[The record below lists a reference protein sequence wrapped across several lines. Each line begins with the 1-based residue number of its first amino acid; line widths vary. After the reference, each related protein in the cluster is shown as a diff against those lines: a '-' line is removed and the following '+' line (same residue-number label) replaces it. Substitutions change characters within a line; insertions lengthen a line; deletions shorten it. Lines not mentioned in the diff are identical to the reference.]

1 MSPYVVPA
9 VIATACA
16 AGLTAAV
23 RRVRRVRDARRAAEA
38 RNEEFGPVFVPEARD
53 SRGPEPGAGA
63 AEDAESVLTEAEAA
77 PEPVPADAFPPL
89 RSTTPHPSQ
98 GLAPMLPPQ
107 LTGAHLQSLAARR
120 TAVTGLRS
128 GTAGGLDVFDF
139 ADGGSLVVMPA
150 DPEIAAQIAGA
161 LKAGREVHLLGTSEV
176 GSGRSLTFLVGGST
190 AYCLADR
197 VYARPGS

>member
-1 MSPYVVPA
+1 MTPYVVPA
-9 VIATACA
+9 VIAAACA

-23 RRVRRVRDARRAAEA
+23 RRTRHRRAARRAAEA
-38 RNEEFGPVFVPEARD
+38 WNEEFASVFVPEARD
-53 SRGPEPGAGA
+53 GQPEAPA
-63 AEDAESVLTEAEAA
+63 AVHEDVFTEEA
-77 PEPVPADAFPPL
+77 VPADAFPPL

-98 GLAPMLPPQ
+98 GFAPMLPPQ
-107 LTGAHLQSLAARR
+107 LTGAHLLGLAERR
-120 TAVTGLRS
+120 TAITGLRS

-150 DPEIAAQIAGA
+150 DRELAERIAGA
-161 LKAGREVHLLGTSEV
+161 LEAGREVRLLGTSEV
-176 GSGRSLTFLVGGST
+176 GSGRSLTFLVGSST